1 MPPKKT
7 GLDTFYEA
15 LDFLPLTRTEHAKVG
30 QIYMAIK
37 KQFEPKEPSMTELA
51 EQVLAKENDGTNPDR
66 STDGDA

>member
-1 MPPKKT
+1 MPQKKT

-37 KQFEPKEPSMTELA
+37 KQFEPKEPTTVELA
-51 EQVLAKENDGTNPDR
+51 EQMLAKENDGTNSDR
-66 STDGDA
+66 SAD